1 MKLKD
6 ITESSERWSTVLA
19 TMDANA
25 PATALGILAS
35 LLILVLYPGCTAI
48 ENNRQIKL
56 PSNVQASQAQKS
68 GKTQWA
74 SNAKGLC
81 MVRIWETL
89 LLCDGHSTILQQNIS
104 SIALH
109 L

>member
-89 LLCDGHSTILQQNIS
+89 L
-104 SIALH
+104 
-109 L
+109 